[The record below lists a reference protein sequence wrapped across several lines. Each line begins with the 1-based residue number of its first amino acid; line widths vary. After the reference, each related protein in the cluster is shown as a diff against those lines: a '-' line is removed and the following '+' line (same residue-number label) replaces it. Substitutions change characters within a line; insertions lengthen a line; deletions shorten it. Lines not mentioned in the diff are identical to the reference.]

1 LEERNLSMDSIW
13 STIVIQILHG
23 LAYGMLLFLVSSG
36 LTLVFGMMS
45 VLNLAHAS
53 FYMLG
58 AYFSY
63 QMLKWIGNFW
73 IGLIICP
80 ILVAFLGILME
91 RFLLRRVHAGGH
103 VQEFVLTAGM
113 AFVIMEAVKWIWGT
127 EPLPVPIPA
136 ALSGSVMIV
145 GSVYPVYRLFILFFS
160 IGILGLMAYVLLKT
174 RLGITV
180 RAAVSDRDMVS
191 ALGTNTPFVFMLVMG
206 IGTWLAGVAGVIA
219 GPFISTYPG
228 MAGEILV
235 DCFVVTVTGGLGSL
249 MGAVLASFI
258 IGQISSFG
266 ILLIPRFAIVFAF
279 LLMAIVLII
288 KPSGLFG
295 EKG

>member
-1 LEERNLSMDSIW
+1 ME
-13 STIVIQILHG
+13 TFVIQFLHG

-45 VLNLAHAS
+45 VLNIAHAS

-63 QMLKWIGNFW
+63 QMLKMVGNFW
-73 IGLIICP
+73 VALIVCP
-80 ILVAFLGILME
+80 ILVGFLGILME
-91 RFLLRRVHAGGH
+91 RFLLRQVHAAGH
-103 VQEFVLTAGM
+103 VQEFVITFGIL
-113 AFVIMEAVKWIWGT
+113 FVINESVKWIWGT
-127 EPLPVPIPA
+127 EPLPVPIPP

-145 GSVYPVYRLFILFFS
+145 GSIYPAYRLFILFFS
-160 IGILGLMAYVLLKT
+160 LGVLALMAYILMKT

-206 IGTWLAGVAGVIA
+206 IGSWLAGLAGVIA

-228 MAGEILV
+228 MALEILV

-249 MGAVLASFI
+249 LGAVVASFL
-258 IGQISSFG
+258 IGQLSSFG
-266 ILLIPRFAIVFAF
+266 ILFIPRFAIVFAF
-279 LLMAIVLII
+279 LLMTVVLII
-288 KPSGLFG
+288 KPTGLFG
-295 EKG
+295 EKT

>member
-1 LEERNLSMDSIW
+1 LSMDSIW

>member
-1 LEERNLSMDSIW
+1 MDAIW

-23 LAYGMLLFLVSSG
+23 LAYGMLLFLVASG

-80 ILVAFLGILME
+80 VLVAFLGILME

-113 AFVIMEAVKWIWGT
+113 AYVIMEAVKWIWGT

-136 ALSGSVMIV
+136 ALSGSVMIM
-145 GSVYPVYRLFILFFS
+145 GSVYPLYRLFILFFS
-160 IGILGLMAYVLLKT
+160 IGILGLMAYILLKT

-266 ILLIPRFAIVFAF
+266 ILLVPRFAIVFAF

>member
-1 LEERNLSMDSIW
+1 LSMDSIW
-13 STIVIQILHG
+13 STLVIQILHG

-73 IGLIICP
+73 IGLLICP

-103 VQEFVLTAGM
+103 VQEFVLTAGL
-113 AFVIMEAVKWIWGT
+113 AFVIMESVKWIWGT

-136 ALSGSVMIV
+136 ALSGSVMIM

-160 IGILGLMAYVLLKT
+160 IGVLGLMAYVLLKT

-206 IGTWLAGVAGVIA
+206 IGTWLAGLAGVIA

>member
-1 LEERNLSMDSIW
+1 ME
-13 STIVIQILHG
+13 TFVIQFLHG

-45 VLNLAHAS
+45 VLNIAHAS

-63 QMLKWIGNFW
+63 QILRMVGNFW
-73 IGLIICP
+73 VALIVSP
-80 ILVAFLGILME
+80 IIVGFLGILME

-103 VQEFVLTAGM
+103 VQEFVITFGIL
-113 AFVIMEAVKWIWGT
+113 FVINESVKWIWGT
-127 EPLPVPIPA
+127 EPLPVPIPP
-136 ALSGSVMIV
+136 ALSGSVMIM
-145 GSVYPVYRLFILFFS
+145 GSVYPAYRLFILFFS
-160 IGILGLMAYVLLKT
+160 LGVLALMAYILLKT

-206 IGTWLAGVAGVIA
+206 IGTWLAGLAGVIA

-228 MAGEILV
+228 MALEILV

-249 MGAVLASFI
+249 LGAVVASFL
-258 IGQISSFG
+258 IGQLSSFG
-266 ILLIPRFAIVFAF
+266 ILFIPRFAIVFAF

-295 EKG
+295 EKA

>member
-1 LEERNLSMDSIW
+1 MEGIA
-13 STIVIQILHG
+13 STIVIQVLHG
-23 LAYGMLLFLVSSG
+23 LAYGMLLFLVASG

-73 IGLIICP
+73 IGLLVCP
-80 ILVAFLGILME
+80 ILVAMLGILME

-103 VQEFVLTAGM
+103 VQEFVLTAGI
-113 AFVIMEAVKWIWGT
+113 AFVIMESVKWIWGT

-136 ALSGSVMIV
+136 ALSGSVMV
-145 GSVYPVYRLFILFFS
+145 MGSVYPVYRLFILFFS
-160 IGILGLMAYVLLKT
+160 VGILGLMAYILLKT

-180 RAAVSDRDMVS
+180 RAAVSDREMVS

-219 GPFISTYPG
+219 GPFISTFPG

-279 LLMAIVLII
+279 LLMAVVLII

>member
-1 LEERNLSMDSIW
+1 MDSIW
-13 STIVIQILHG
+13 STLVIQILHG

-73 IGLIICP
+73 IGLLICP
-80 ILVAFLGILME
+80 ILVAMLGILME

-103 VQEFVLTAGM
+103 VQEFVLTAGI
-113 AFVIMEAVKWIWGT
+113 AFVIMESVKWIWGT

-136 ALSGSVMIV
+136 VLSGSVMV
-145 GSVYPVYRLFILFFS
+145 MGSVYPVYRLFILFFS
-160 IGILGLMAYVLLKT
+160 IGILGLMAYILLKT

>member
-1 LEERNLSMDSIW
+1 MDTIW
-13 STIVIQILHG
+13 STVIIQILHG
-23 LAYGMLLFLVSSG
+23 LVYGMLLFLVSSG

-63 QMLKWIGNFW
+63 QMLQWTGNFW
-73 IGLIICP
+73 IALLVCP
-80 ILVAFLGILME
+80 VGVAALGVVME

-103 VQEFVLTAGM
+103 VQEFVLTAGL
-113 AFVIMEAVKWIWGT
+113 AFVAAEAVKWLWGT
-127 EPLPVPIPA
+127 EPLPVPVPA
-136 ALSGSVMIV
+136 ALAGAVTIA
-145 GSVYPVYRLFILFFS
+145 GSVYPIYRLFILFFS
-160 IGILGLMAYVLLKT
+160 VGIIGLLTFLLLKT

-180 RAAVSDRDMVS
+180 RAAVSDRDMVG

-228 MAGEILV
+228 MAAEILV

-249 MGAVLASFI
+249 LGAVLASFL
-258 IGQISSFG
+258 IGQLSSFG
-266 ILLIPRFAIVFAF
+266 VLLIPRFAIVFAF
-279 LLMAIVLII
+279 LLMAVVLVI

>member
-1 LEERNLSMDSIW
+1 ME
-13 STIVIQILHG
+13 TFVIQFLHG

-45 VLNLAHAS
+45 VLNIAHAS

-63 QMLKWIGNFW
+63 QMLKMVGNFW
-73 IGLIICP
+73 VGLIVCP
-80 ILVAFLGILME
+80 ILVGFLGILME

-103 VQEFVLTAGM
+103 VQEFVITFGLL
-113 AFVIMEAVKWIWGT
+113 FVINESVKWIWGT
-127 EPLPVPIPA
+127 EPLPVPIPS

-145 GSVYPVYRLFILFFS
+145 GSVYPAYRLFILFFS
-160 IGILGLMAYVLLKT
+160 LGVLALMAYILLKT

-206 IGTWLAGVAGVIA
+206 IGTWLAGLAGVIA

-228 MAGEILV
+228 MALEILV

-249 MGAVLASFI
+249 LGAIVASFL
-258 IGQISSFG
+258 IGQLSSFG
-266 ILLIPRFAIVFAF
+266 ILFIPRFAIVFAF
-279 LLMAIVLII
+279 LLMAVVLII
-288 KPSGLFG
+288 KPTGLFG
-295 EKG
+295 EKT